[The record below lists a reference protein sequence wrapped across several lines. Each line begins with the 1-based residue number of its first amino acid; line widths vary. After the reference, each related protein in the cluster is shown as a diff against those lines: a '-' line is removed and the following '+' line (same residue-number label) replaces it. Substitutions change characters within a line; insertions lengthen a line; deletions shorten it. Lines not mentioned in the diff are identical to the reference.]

1 MRKEVEKMS
10 QYIHFF
16 VRIGDKFAPIACY
29 SRSTNVFE
37 AFQHYVPYEQIAP
50 LTSKKIE
57 AAREEVTDR
66 IIFYESTIR
75 EWKDKL
81 QLLREITTAKEK
93 AFDEFLEKYDEIIE
107 TIREYEETVEEWEYV
122 QNFCTFLDNA
132 ILEAEELQE
141 EGRCEG
147 DPLNY
152 IYSGIECGSSVTS
165 EDIKK

>member
-37 AFQHYVPYEQIAP
+37 AFRHYVPYEQVAP
-50 LTSKKIE
+50 LTSQKIG

-66 IIFYESTIR
+66 IVFYESAIR
-75 EWKDKL
+75 EWKEKL

-93 AFDEFLEKYDEIIE
+93 SFDEFLEKYDEIIE
-107 TIREYEETVEEWEYV
+107 TIREYEEMVEEWEYV

-132 ILEAEELQE
+132 ILEAEELQD
-141 EGRCEG
+141 EGHSEV
-147 DPLNY
+147 DPLAY
-152 IYSGIECGSSVTS
+152 VYSGIECGTCVTP

>member
-16 VRIGDKFAPIACY
+16 VRVGDKFAPIACY

-37 AFQHYVPYEQIAP
+37 AFRHYVPYEQIAP
-50 LTSKKIE
+50 LTSQKIE

-66 IIFYESTIR
+66 IIFYESAIR
-75 EWKDKL
+75 EWKEKL

-107 TIREYEETVEEWEYV
+107 TIREYEETVEEWKVV

-132 ILEAEELQE
+132 ILEAEELKE

-152 IYSGIECGSSVTS
+152 IYSGIECGTSVTS
-165 EDIKK
+165 EDVAK

>member
-16 VRIGDKFAPIACY
+16 VRVGDKFAPIACY

-37 AFQHYVPYEQIAP
+37 AFRHYVPYEQIAP
-50 LTSKKIE
+50 LTSQKIE

-66 IIFYESTIR
+66 IVFYESVIR
-75 EWKDKL
+75 EWKEKL

-93 AFDEFLEKYDEIIE
+93 AFDDFLEKYDEITE
-107 TIREYEETVEEWEYV
+107 TIREYEETVEEWEVV

-132 ILEAEELQE
+132 IIEAEELQE
-141 EGRCEG
+141 EGHSEV
-147 DPLNY
+147 DPLTY
-152 IYSGIECGSSVTS
+152 VYSGIECGSYVTP

>member
-1 MRKEVEKMS
+1 MS

-16 VRIGDKFAPIACY
+16 VRVGDKFAPIACY
-29 SRSTNVFE
+29 SRNTNVFE
-37 AFQHYVPYEQIAP
+37 AFCHYVPYEQVAP
-50 LTSKKIE
+50 LTSQKIE
-57 AAREEVTDR
+57 AVRERVTDR
-66 IIFYESTIR
+66 IIFYNSTIR
-75 EWKDKL
+75 EWKEKL
-81 QLLREITTAKEK
+81 QVLREITAATVAKEN
-93 AFDEFLEKYDEIIE
+93 ALDEFLEKYDEITE
-107 TIREYEETVEEWEYV
+107 TIREYEEIVEEWEVV

-132 ILEAEELQE
+132 IIEAEELKE